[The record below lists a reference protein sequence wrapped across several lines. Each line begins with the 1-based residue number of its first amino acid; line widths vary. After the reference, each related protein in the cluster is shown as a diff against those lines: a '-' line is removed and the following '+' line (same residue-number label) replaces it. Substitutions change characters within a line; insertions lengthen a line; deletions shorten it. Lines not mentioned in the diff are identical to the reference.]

1 MQLAQVRNLM
11 HGYAVSP
18 QPVSHACVLVPG
30 SFVTN
35 QVRAGHASSREA
47 RVSLKF
53 LSLFFF
59 DLIGSLL
66 NDWWFIVF
74 RVSNN
79 WRSFVIIAAPLPRP
93 PASAGPAVLFVVVV
107 VITITSPELREL
119 LNHWLV
125 GDLNRSSQSGGT
137 KQEFHLL

>member
-1 MQLAQVRNLM
+1 MQLAQVRDLM
-11 HGYAVSP
+11 HGYAITP

-30 SFVTN
+30 SFVNN

-47 RVSLKF
+47 RVSLRF

-59 DLIGSLL
+59 FVDLIGSLL
-66 NDWWFIVF
+66 NDWWFIVL

-79 WRSFVIIAAPLPRP
+79 WRYFVIITAPLPGP
-93 PASAGPAVLFVVVV
+93 PASAVPAVLFIVVV

-119 LNHWLV
+119 LSHRLV
-125 GDLNRSSQSGGT
+125 CDLNRSCQSGGT
-137 KQEFHLL
+137 K